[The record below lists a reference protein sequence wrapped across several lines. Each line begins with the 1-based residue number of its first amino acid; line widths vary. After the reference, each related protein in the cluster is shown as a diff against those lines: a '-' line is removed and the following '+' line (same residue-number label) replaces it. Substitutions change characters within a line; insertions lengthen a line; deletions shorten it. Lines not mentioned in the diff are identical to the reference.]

1 MQTVTERFLRYLSY
15 DTMSDEFSETC
26 PSSDKQKLLGAA
38 LVEEMKEM
46 GIQDARMD
54 ENGYVYGTVPG
65 DPALPTIGL
74 IAHMDT
80 SPDASGADIKARIV
94 EYTGQDVCLNEEKG
108 IYLREE
114 DYPALR
120 NHVGKHLIVTDG
132 TTLLGADDKAG
143 VAEIMAAAEYLL
155 EKGGSH
161 ATLKIGFTPDEE
173 IGRGADRFDVAGFG
187 ADYAYTA
194 DGGPVGEIEYE
205 NFNAASAKAVFRGL
219 NIHPGSAKDK
229 MVNSQHIAMEFQ
241 SLLPVQ
247 QRPEY
252 TEGYEGFIHLTDME
266 GQVERSV
273 LRYIVRDHDLE
284 KFQAKKAVLAAAAE
298 FINRKYGEGTVE
310 LTVKDSYYNMKKCI
324 EPCMYVVERA
334 MKAMEAVGMEPKA
347 VPIRGGTDGARLSY
361 EGLPCPNLCTGGE
374 NYHGRFEY
382 IPVED
387 MERCVQML
395 VKILTDAGK

>member
-1 MQTVTERFLRYLSY
+1 MTTVTERFLKYVSF

-26 PSSDKQKLLGAA
+26 PSSEKQKRLGAA
-38 LVEEMKEM
+38 LVEEMKDM

-65 DPALPTIGL
+65 DPKLPTIGL

-94 EYTGQDVCLNEEKG
+94 EYTGGDVLLNEEKG
-108 IYLREE
+108 IYLRET
-114 DYPALR
+114 DYPSLK
-120 NHVGKHLIVTDG
+120 NHYGKHLVVTDG

-143 VAEIMAAAEYLL
+143 IAEIMAAAEFLL
-155 EKGGSH
+155 TTKMNH

-173 IGRGADRFDVAGFG
+173 IGRGADRFDIQGFG

-194 DGGPVGEIEYE
+194 DGGPIGEIEYE
-205 NFNAASAKAVFRGL
+205 NFNAASAKVSFRGL

-229 MVNSQHIAMEFQ
+229 MVNSQYIAMEYH
-241 SLLPVQ
+241 SLLPAAQ
-247 QRPEY
+247 KPEY
-252 TEGYEGFIHLTDME
+252 TEGYEGFIHLTDMSGE
-266 GQVERSV
+266 VENST
-273 LRYIVRDHDLE
+273 LRYIVRDHDMA
-284 KFQAKKAVLAAAAE
+284 KFQEKKAVMQAAAD
-298 FINRKYGEGTVE
+298 FINRKYGEGTAE
-310 LTVKDSYYNMKKCI
+310 LTLRDSYYNMREKI

-334 MKAMEAVGMEPKA
+334 MKAMQAVGMEPRA

-374 NYHGRFEY
+374 NYHGRFEF

-387 MERCVQML
+387 MEKCVKML
-395 VKILTDAGK
+395 VQILTAV